1 MEDIMQTIQAILNNL
16 SAKEILEI
24 IKEKNTKALFVGSS
38 NPNDESLEE
47 KLQNPNISYEEL
59 LNYAFI
65 HTDVRSAYF
74 DEEGCLAFEV
84 NLEYEFSSNNTIYA
98 LCIVSDESIFIIAPT
113 PKIKKLKGI
122 GGTFILKT
130 SIQGSSGDMVFKAD
144 SYISE
149 AEFEPF
155 RTFTLNFQSLLEAF
169 EFEARKKMLLL
180 DLENYLDTQIITI
193 KQDLDKKNKIG
204 EKSYFY
210 RNSLPSDYVEMG
222 SCLKRDEYPL
232 LWYFTLGCVGN
243 DGGEYFYIPIGG
255 AYSKGAENIG
265 DVGVFK
271 QSGLPNIAGDLKGGG
286 DNLSGDGVFRNTGNA
301 TWTWSG
307 GHGWSGPNKVRL
319 DASTSSP
326 IYGRSEDVEVNRV
339 HYLEGIY
346 AGKALG

>member
-1 MEDIMQTIQAILNNL
+1 MQKIHSILNHIG
-16 SAKEILEI
+16 SKEILDT
-24 IKEKNTKALFVGSS
+24 IKEQNTKALFIGSS
-38 NPNDESLEE
+38 NPNDEILEKELTDPNITLEE
-47 KLQNPNISYEEL
+47 LKKRT
-59 LNYAFI
+59 FI
-65 HTDVRSAYF
+65 ETSIRRAYF

-84 NLEYEFSSNNTIYA
+84 NLDYEISSENTIYA
-98 LCIVSDESIFIIAPT
+98 LAIVSSSSVFSLSLT
-113 PKIKKLKGI
+113 PKIKKMQGV
-122 GGTFILKT
+122 GGTFIIKT
-130 SIQGSSGDMVFKAD
+130 SIEGNDGEMVFKSD
-144 SYISE
+144 DCISE

-155 RTFTLNFQSLLEAF
+155 RNFVNNFDALLSSFKIKARLKIALLE
-169 EFEARKKMLLL
+169 
-180 DLENYLDTQIITI
+180 LENYLDEEIGNI
-193 KQDLDKKNKIG
+193 KSEMDKERNIG
-204 EKSYFY
+204 KKEYFY

-346 AGKALG
+346 AGKASR

>member
-1 MEDIMQTIQAILNNL
+1 MQKIHSILNHI
-16 SAKEILEI
+16 SSKEILEI

-59 LNYAFI
+59 LSYAFI
-65 HTDVRSAYF
+65 HTDVRRAYF

-84 NLEYEFSSNNTIYA
+84 NLDYEISSENTIYA
-98 LCIVSDESIFIIAPT
+98 LAIVSSSSVFSLSLT
-113 PKIKKLKGI
+113 PKIKKMQGV
-122 GGTFILKT
+122 GGTFIIKT
-130 SIQGSSGDMVFKAD
+130 SIEGNDGEMVFKSD
-144 SYISE
+144 DCISE

-232 LWYFTLGCVGN
+232 LWYFTLGCNGN

-271 QSGLPNIAGDLKGGG
+271 QSGLPNIVGNIYGGG